1 MHACALLFV
10 TDLGLSY
17 RSSGHFPH
25 KPRPMGAGR
34 NVHTHPG
41 EDWHVSGDVNEHI
54 GCAPNQ
60 CPHAAPLAEPLF
72 INPPASWIPDQIL
85 PGILRLRAGGPRVGG
100 AGERPVSE
108 ICF

>member
-1 MHACALLFV
+1 MRERAREFV

-25 KPRPMGAGR
+25 KARHTGTGTSM
-34 NVHTHPG
+34 HTHPG
-41 EDWHVSGDVNEHI
+41 EHWRVSRDVNEHI
-54 GCAPNQ
+54 GCTPNQ

-85 PGILRLRAGGPRVGG
+85 PGILRLSPGGSRVGG
-100 AGERPVSE
+100 AGDRPISE